1 MSRENNLR
9 EDVETL
15 LEQVRDPREAEH
27 LDDCRIACVTRSC
40 VSKCGINSAH

>member
-1 MSRENNLR
+1 MSRDSDLR

-40 VSKCGINSAH
+40 VSKGGINSAN